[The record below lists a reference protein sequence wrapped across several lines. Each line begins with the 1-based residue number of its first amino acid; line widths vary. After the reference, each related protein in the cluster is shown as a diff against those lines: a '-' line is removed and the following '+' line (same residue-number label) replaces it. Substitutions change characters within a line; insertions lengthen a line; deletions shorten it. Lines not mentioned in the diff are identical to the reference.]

1 MPYVFYDTE
10 TTGVATAFSQILQFA
25 AIKTDDELNEI
36 DRFEVRCR
44 LLPHIIPSP
53 EALLVTRIS
62 PETLTDPGLPT
73 HYEAVREI
81 RKKLVEWSP
90 SVFIGYNSIAFDEE
104 LLRQAF
110 FQTLH
115 PTYLTNTN
123 GNQRS
128 DVMRI
133 AHSTDMYQR
142 NTISVPLDDK
152 GKQTFRLDQLAP
164 INGFDH
170 SRAHDAMA
178 DVEATIFM
186 ARLVKERANGIWNSM
201 RRFVNKN
208 QVLDYVMKE
217 PCFSLS
223 ERYFGRM
230 YSWLV
235 TYCGRNPDY
244 DSQLAVF
251 DLDFDPDEY
260 LSLSV
265 EELVKV
271 LGKSPKAIR
280 AVVANRQ
287 PIMMPPE
294 AAPEETKALAVPVE
308 ERNRRIEAIEND
320 RPFVARVGEALS
332 QRFAD
337 REASPHLEK
346 RIYEGF
352 PGRADLALID
362 HFHEERWDSRIALIE
377 QIQDARL
384 VELAN
389 RLVYF
394 ERPDLL
400 SDRMR
405 HDMDDWLV
413 NRILAED
420 ASVPWMTVNKA
431 LAEVEE
437 RLETSDG
444 GEVDFLGEIRDFLIV
459 RPHQLSVG

>member
-10 TTGVATAFSQILQFA
+10 TTGVATAFCQILQFA
-25 AIKTDDELNEI
+25 AIRTDDNLNEI
-36 DRFEVRCR
+36 DRFEARCR

-53 EALLVTRIS
+53 EALLVTGIS

-73 HYEAVREI
+73 HYEAVWEI

-110 FQTLH
+110 FQNLH

-128 DVMRI
+128 DAMRI
-133 AHSTDMYQR
+133 AHSTHIYQP
-142 NTISVPLDDK
+142 NTISVPMNDK
-152 GKQTFRLDQLAP
+152 GKRTFKLDQLAP

-186 ARLVKERANGIWNSM
+186 AQMVKDRANGIWNSM

-251 DLDFDPDEY
+251 DLNFDPDEY

-265 EELVKV
+265 GELVKV

-308 ERNRRIEAIEND
+308 ERNRRIEVIEND
-320 RPFVARVGEALS
+320 RPFVTRVGEALS

-337 REASPHLEK
+337 REVSPHVEK
-346 RIYEGF
+346 RIYDGF
-352 PGRADLALID
+352 PGRVDQALIE
-362 HFHEERWDSRIALIE
+362 HFHEERWDNRINLIE

-384 VELAN
+384 VEFAN

-405 HDMDDWLV
+405 RDMDDWLA
-413 NRILAED
+413 NRILTED
-420 ASVPWMTVNKA
+420 TSVPWMTVNKA

-437 RLETSDG
+437 QLETSDG
-444 GEVDFLGEIRDFLIV
+444 ERVNFLGEIRDFLMV
-459 RPHQLSVG
+459 RPQQLSVG